1 MLKVILMGSGLVIV
15 VYMIAATFGYL
26 TWAGSAEE
34 EVLRKEQNILAID
47 YQGNVAFT
55 IALVGLTIAI
65 FAAAPMCV
73 LPSKDSFEALIFKD
87 KKMTR

>member
-1 MLKVILMGSGLVIV
+1 MGSGLVIV

-47 YQGNVAFT
+47 Y
-55 IALVGLTIAI
+55 
-65 FAAAPMCV
+65 
-73 LPSKDSFEALIFKD
+73 
-87 KKMTR
+87 